1 MPHASYRSGV
11 PRPRRDPEEIAALI
25 EQRVAQGVDLVDSV
39 LAATGRGPHRSTKAL
54 ATEHRR
60 AVASQR
66 RAIARHR
73 SRRASLRAQSVGGGI
88 AAGVTGSIGVLDA
101 VATLS
106 GSFVPGPV
114 WAWLGAAA
122 VSALVSVRG
131 TRRLRRLGDGPGPV
145 SLVGPPPTLR
155 RGAVGFAE
163 VSRFSTVRVQ
173 VITLVPSLER
183 LHPGAGE
190 ELRRADAEAAGPLTA
205 LCERLR
211 VLDDLQRELPGSA
224 AATSAIASAD
234 VVRARLA
241 EGCATYDALLSAA
254 AALLASPDLD
264 RRTSDVL
271 APAIDALVA
280 YAHGLERASDL

>member
-1 MPHASYRSGV
+1 M
-11 PRPRRDPEEIAALI
+11 
-25 EQRVAQGVDLVDSV
+25 
-39 LAATGRGPHRSTKAL
+39 
-54 ATEHRR
+54 
-60 AVASQR
+60 
-66 RAIARHR
+66 
-73 SRRASLRAQSVGGGI
+73 
-88 AAGVTGSIGVLDA
+88 
-101 VATLS
+101 
-106 GSFVPGPV
+106 
-114 WAWLGAAA
+114 
-122 VSALVSVRG
+122 
-131 TRRLRRLGDGPGPV
+131 
-145 SLVGPPPTLR
+145 R
-155 RGAVGFAE
+155 RGAVGFFE

-234 VVRARLA
+234 VVRTRLA
-241 EGCATYDALLSAA
+241 EGCSTYDALLAA
-254 AALLASPDLD
+254 AADLLASPDLD

-280 YAHGLERASDL
+280 YAHGLERASGL